1 MKHPAAGLDDL
12 VHQRARLGILAIVSD
27 VDAAEFIYIRD
38 ALELTSGN
46 LSAHL
51 KVLSEAGIVRV
62 RKDPVLAGRNAK
74 TWVSITGRGRELLEK
89 EILALKELV
98 RQVEGTLG

>member
-27 VDAAEFIYIRD
+27 IDAAEFICIRD

-46 LSAHL
+46 LSVHL
-51 KVLSEAGIVRV
+51 KVLSGARIVRV
-62 RKDPVLAGRNAK
+62 RKDLVLAGRNAK

-98 RQVEGTLG
+98 KQVEGTLG